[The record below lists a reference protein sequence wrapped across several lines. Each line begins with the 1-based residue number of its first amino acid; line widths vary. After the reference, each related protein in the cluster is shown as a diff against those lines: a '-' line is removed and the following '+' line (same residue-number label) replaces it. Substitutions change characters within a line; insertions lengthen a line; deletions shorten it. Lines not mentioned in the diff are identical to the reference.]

1 MALIVNEIF
10 TSFQGEGAFIG
21 RKSLFIRLQGCNLAC
36 SWCDSKYSVSKQGGI
51 ELSFQEML
59 NYYIKGE
66 FNNVVI
72 TGGEPLIQQHDPEF
86 NKMIDYFISAD
97 KTIEIETNG
106 TIIPDFPGKDTVMFN
121 VSPKLENS
129 GMGEHFSYEALKWF
143 ADNYQHFKFVVDP
156 YDENCLGEIY
166 ALQDEFKIEDAEIYL
181 MAEGVTKEEVTKG
194 TIELMQMDHPF
205 NVTTRAHI
213 LFNVK

>member
-1 MALIVNEIF
+1 MALFVNEVF
-10 TSFQGEGAFIG
+10 TSFQGEGPFIG

-36 SWCDSKYSVSKQGGI
+36 KWCDSKFSISKQGGI
-51 ELSFQEML
+51 ELTFQEML

-86 NKMIDYFISAD
+86 HMMIDYFIRAD

-106 TIIPDFPGKDTVMFN
+106 TIMPDFQGMEQVMFN

-129 GMGEHFSYEALKWF
+129 GMGKFFSSEALKWF
-143 ADNYQHFKFVVDP
+143 ADNYHDFKFVVNPQDP
-156 YDENCLGEIY
+156 YCLSEIY
-166 ALQDEFKIEDAEIYL
+166 TMQDSFMIKDESIYL
-181 MAEGVTKEEVTKG
+181 MAEGTTPEKVIAG
-194 TIELMQMDHPF
+194 TTALMDMDHPF